1 MARRHRLLTPP
12 SRQKENPHE
21 STREAGGPLADRSP
35 RGHRLR
41 RRGRSS
47 RARPATAAHVDL
59 DLQRGSPEVVQRD
72 RRRVPQ
78 VPPAGR
84 RDHLRPHP
92 FRELH
97 DHPDHADRRRQRPDL
112 AWILENSAPDFVG
125 SGALVPLKSKIEN
138 AGELVPAATR
148 LWERDGELYAYPFS
162 TSPFGVFVNTDLVK
176 AAGQKMPRELMKA
189 GQWDWQHANEINK
202 AVAAK
207 GKNGLT
213 ILNFDYKAW
222 DNLAT
227 VWQGWGAK
235 AWSDDGGTCQFNA
248 PEMVEAMTFLHKA
261 IFTDKSMPG
270 PGTAV
275 DFFSGDTAM
284 AVAQI
289 SRAAMLEDATFKWDL
304 VPLPAG
310 PKGEYA
316 VIGQAGIG
324 VLKKSPRAEQA
335 TDFLTYFT
343 NAANSAKLAAYFPPA
358 RGSLLTAD
366 TMAKTSPML
375 NGDQLQEV
383 VVDGIQKGVV
393 KPSHTGQAELAQTAR
408 AALDPLWK
416 PDADVKAVLDG
427 VCAKIQP
434 LLGG

>member
-1 MARRHRLLTPP
+1 MKAPGKLAALSLTALLAVTACGGGEAAPAAQGP
-12 SRQKENPHE
+12 QPLRMSIWTSNEAHLKLFNEIADEYRKSHPQVGKITFDPIPFENY
-21 STREAGGPLADRSP
+21 TTTLTTQIAGGNA
-35 RGHRLR
+35 
-41 RRGRSS
+41 
-47 RARPATAAHVDL
+47 
-59 DLQRGSPEVVQRD
+59 
-72 RRRVPQ
+72 
-78 VPPAGR
+78 
-84 RDHLRPHP
+84 
-92 FRELH
+92 
-97 DHPDHADRRRQRPDL
+97 PDL

-275 DFFSGDTAM
+275 DFFSGDTSM

>member
-1 MARRHRLLTPP
+1 MKAPLAALALAALLTVTACGGGEAPATQGP
-12 SRQKENPHE
+12 QPLRMSIWTSNEAHLKLFKEIAAEYRKSHPQVGEITFDPIPFDNY
-21 STREAGGPLADRSP
+21 TTTLTTQIAGGNA
-35 RGHRLR
+35 
-41 RRGRSS
+41 
-47 RARPATAAHVDL
+47 
-59 DLQRGSPEVVQRD
+59 
-72 RRRVPQ
+72 
-78 VPPAGR
+78 
-84 RDHLRPHP
+84 
-92 FRELH
+92 
-97 DHPDHADRRRQRPDL
+97 PDL

-125 SGALVPLKSKIEN
+125 SGALVPLKSKVEN

-176 AAGQKMPRELMKA
+176 AAGQKTPRELIKA
-189 GQWDWQHANEINK
+189 GQWDWEHANEVNK

-248 PEMVEAMTFLHKA
+248 PEMVEAMTFMHKS

-289 SRAAMLEDATFKWDL
+289 SRAAMLKDATFKWDL

-335 TDFLTYFT
+335 AEFLAYFT
-343 NAANSAKLAAYFPPA
+343 NSANSAKLAAYFPPA
-358 RGSLLTAD
+358 RTSLLTAD

-375 NGDQLQEV
+375 NGDQLQKV
-383 VVDGIQKGVV
+383 VIDGIQKGVV
-393 KPSHTGQAELAQTAR
+393 KPSHKGQAELAQTAR

>member
-1 MARRHRLLTPP
+1 MKAPGKLAALSLTALLAVTACGGEAAPAAQGP
-12 SRQKENPHE
+12 QPLRMSIWTSNEAHLKLFNEIAAEYRKSHPQVGEITFDPIPFENY
-21 STREAGGPLADRSP
+21 TTTLTTQIAGGNA
-35 RGHRLR
+35 
-41 RRGRSS
+41 
-47 RARPATAAHVDL
+47 
-59 DLQRGSPEVVQRD
+59 
-72 RRRVPQ
+72 
-78 VPPAGR
+78 
-84 RDHLRPHP
+84 
-92 FRELH
+92 
-97 DHPDHADRRRQRPDL
+97 PDL

-176 AAGQKMPRELMKA
+176 AAGQKTPRELMKA

-275 DFFSGDTAM
+275 DFFSGDTSM

-358 RGSLLTAD
+358 RGSVLTAD

>member
-1 MARRHRLLTPP
+1 MKAPGKLAALTLTALLTVTACGGGDAAPAAQGP
-12 SRQKENPHE
+12 QPLRMSIWTSNEAHLKLFNEIAAEYRKSHPQVGKITFDPIPFENY
-21 STREAGGPLADRSP
+21 TTTLTTQIAGGNA
-35 RGHRLR
+35 
-41 RRGRSS
+41 
-47 RARPATAAHVDL
+47 
-59 DLQRGSPEVVQRD
+59 
-72 RRRVPQ
+72 
-78 VPPAGR
+78 
-84 RDHLRPHP
+84 
-92 FRELH
+92 
-97 DHPDHADRRRQRPDL
+97 PDL

-138 AGELVPAATR
+138 VGELVPSATR
-148 LWERDGELYAYPFS
+148 LWQRDGELYAYPFS
-162 TSPFGVFVNTDLVK
+162 TSPFGVFVNTGLVK
-176 AAGQKMPRELMKA
+176 AAGQKTPRELMKA
-189 GQWDWQHANEINK
+189 GQWDWEHANEINK

-235 AWSDDGGTCQFNA
+235 AWSDDGRTCQFNA
-248 PEMVEAMTFLHKA
+248 PEMVEAMTFVHKA

-270 PGTAV
+270 PGTTV

-289 SRAAMLEDATFKWDL
+289 SRAAMLKDATFKWDL

-310 PKGEYA
+310 PKGAYA

-324 VLKKSPRAEQA
+324 VLKKSPRAAQA
-335 TDFLTYFT
+335 ADFLAYFA

-358 RGSLLTAD
+358 RSSLLSAD

-375 NGDQLQEV
+375 SGDQLQEV
-383 VVDGIQKGVV
+383 VIDGIEKGVV

>member
-1 MARRHRLLTPP
+1 MKAPLAALTLAALLAVSACGGGAQDTGAAQGPQP
-12 SRQKENPHE
+12 LRMSIWTSNEAHLKLFKEIAAEYRKSHPQVGE
-21 STREAGGPLADRSP
+21 ITFDPIPFETYTTTLTTQIAGGNA
-35 RGHRLR
+35 
-41 RRGRSS
+41 
-47 RARPATAAHVDL
+47 
-59 DLQRGSPEVVQRD
+59 
-72 RRRVPQ
+72 
-78 VPPAGR
+78 
-84 RDHLRPHP
+84 
-92 FRELH
+92 
-97 DHPDHADRRRQRPDL
+97 PDL
-112 AWILENSAPDFVG
+112 AWIMENSAPDFVG
-125 SGALVPLKSKIEN
+125 SGALVPLKSRIEN
-138 AGELVPAATR
+138 AGELVPSATR
-148 LWERDGELYAYPFS
+148 LWEQGGELYAYPFS

-176 AAGQKMPRELMKA
+176 AAGQKAPRELMKA
-189 GQWDWQHANEINK
+189 GQWDWEHANAINK

-248 PEMVEAMTFLHKA
+248 PEMVGAMTFLHKA

-310 PKGEYA
+310 PKGPYA

-335 TDFLTYFT
+335 ADFLAYFA

-358 RGSLLTAD
+358 RSSLLTAA

-383 VVDGIQKGVV
+383 VIDGIEKGVV

>member
-1 MARRHRLLTPP
+1 MKAPLAALALAALLTVTACGGGEAPAAQGP
-12 SRQKENPHE
+12 QPLRMSIWTSNEAHLKLFKEIAAEYRKSHPQVGEITFDPIPFENY
-21 STREAGGPLADRSP
+21 TTTLTTQIAGGNA
-35 RGHRLR
+35 
-41 RRGRSS
+41 
-47 RARPATAAHVDL
+47 
-59 DLQRGSPEVVQRD
+59 
-72 RRRVPQ
+72 
-78 VPPAGR
+78 
-84 RDHLRPHP
+84 
-92 FRELH
+92 
-97 DHPDHADRRRQRPDL
+97 PDL

-125 SGALVPLKSKIEN
+125 SGALVPLKSKVEN
-138 AGELVPAATR
+138 AAELVPAATR

-176 AAGQKMPRELMKA
+176 AAGQKAPRDLIKA
-189 GQWDWQHANEINK
+189 GQWDWEHANEINK

-248 PEMVEAMTFLHKA
+248 PEMVEAMTFMHKA

-289 SRAAMLEDATFKWDL
+289 SRAAMLKDATFKWDL

-335 TDFLTYFT
+335 ADFLAYFT
-343 NAANSAKLAAYFPPA
+343 NSANSAKLAAYFPPA
-358 RGSLLTAD
+358 RTSLLTAD

-375 NGDQLQEV
+375 NGDQLQKV
-383 VVDGIQKGVV
+383 VIDGIQKGVV
-393 KPSHTGQAELAQTAR
+393 KPSHKGQAELAQTAR

-416 PDADVKAVLDG
+416 PDADVKTVLDG

>member
-1 MARRHRLLTPP
+1 MKAPGKLAALTLTALLTATACGGGDAAPAAKGLQP
-12 SRQKENPHE
+12 LRMSIWTSNEAHLKLFKDIAAEYRKSHPQVGEITFDPIPFENY
-21 STREAGGPLADRSP
+21 TTTLTTQIAGGNA
-35 RGHRLR
+35 
-41 RRGRSS
+41 
-47 RARPATAAHVDL
+47 
-59 DLQRGSPEVVQRD
+59 
-72 RRRVPQ
+72 
-78 VPPAGR
+78 
-84 RDHLRPHP
+84 
-92 FRELH
+92 
-97 DHPDHADRRRQRPDL
+97 PDL

-125 SGALVPLKSKIEN
+125 SGALVPLKSKIEK
-138 AGELVPAATR
+138 ADELVPAATR
-148 LWERDGELYAYPFS
+148 LWENGGELYAYPFS
-162 TSPFGVFVNTDLVK
+162 TSPFGIFVNTDLVK
-176 AAGQKMPRELMKA
+176 AAGQKSPRELIKA
-189 GQWDWQHANEINK
+189 GQWDWEHANEINK

-227 VWQGWGAK
+227 IWQGWGAK
-235 AWSDDGGTCQFNA
+235 AWSDDGATCQFNS
-248 PEMVEAMTFLHKA
+248 PEMVEAMTFVHKA

-275 DFFSGDTAM
+275 DFFSGDTTM

-289 SRAAMLEDATFKWDL
+289 SRAAMLKDATFKWDL

-310 PKGEYA
+310 PKGKYA
-316 VIGQAGIG
+316 VMGQAGIG

-335 TDFLTYFT
+335 ADFLAYFT

-358 RGSLLTAD
+358 RSSLLTAD

-375 NGDQLQEV
+375 NSDQLQEV
-383 VVDGIQKGVV
+383 VIDGIEKGVV
-393 KPSHTGQAELAQTAR
+393 KPSHKGQAELAQTTR

-416 PDADVKAVLDG
+416 PDADVKAVLDS

>member
-1 MARRHRLLTPP
+1 MKAPGKLAALSLTALLVATACGNGGTAPAAQGP
-12 SRQKENPHE
+12 QPLRMSIWTSNEAHLKLFNDIAAEYRKSHPQVGKITFDPIPFENY
-21 STREAGGPLADRSP
+21 TTTLTTQIAGGN
-35 RGHRLR
+35 
-41 RRGRSS
+41 
-47 RARPATAAHVDL
+47 
-59 DLQRGSPEVVQRD
+59 
-72 RRRVPQ
+72 
-78 VPPAGR
+78 PP
-84 RDHLRPHP
+84 DM
-92 FRELH
+92 
-97 DHPDHADRRRQRPDL
+97 

-138 AGELVPAATR
+138 VGELVPAATR
-148 LWERDGELYAYPFS
+148 LWEREGELYAYPFS

-176 AAGQKMPRELMKA
+176 AAGQKPPRELMKA
-189 GQWDWQHANEINK
+189 GQWDWEHANQINK
-202 AVAAK
+202 AIAAK

-227 VWQGWGAK
+227 IWQGWGAK

-248 PEMVEAMTFLHKA
+248 PEMVEAMTFVHKA

-289 SRAAMLEDATFKWDL
+289 SRAAMLKDATFKWDL

-310 PKGEYA
+310 PKGKYA

-324 VLKKSPRAEQA
+324 VLKKSPRAQQA
-335 TDFLTYFT
+335 TEFLAYFA
-343 NAANSAKLAAYFPPA
+343 NAANAAKLAAYFPPA
-358 RGSLLTAD
+358 RTSLLTAD

-375 NGDQLQEV
+375 SGDQLQEV
-383 VVDGIQKGVV
+383 VIDGIQKGVV

>member
-1 MARRHRLLTPP
+1 MKAPLATLALACLLTVTACGGGAAPAAQGP
-12 SRQKENPHE
+12 QPLRMSIWTSNEAHLKLFKDIAAEYRKSHPRVGEITFDPIPFENY
-21 STREAGGPLADRSP
+21 TTTLTTQIAGGNA
-35 RGHRLR
+35 
-41 RRGRSS
+41 
-47 RARPATAAHVDL
+47 
-59 DLQRGSPEVVQRD
+59 
-72 RRRVPQ
+72 
-78 VPPAGR
+78 
-84 RDHLRPHP
+84 
-92 FRELH
+92 
-97 DHPDHADRRRQRPDL
+97 PDL
-112 AWILENSAPDFVG
+112 AWILENAAPDFVG
-125 SGALVPLKSKIEN
+125 SGALVPLKGKIEN

-176 AAGQKMPRELMKA
+176 AAGQKAPRDLIKA
-189 GQWDWQHANEINK
+189 GQWDWEHANEINK

-248 PEMVEAMTFLHKA
+248 PEMVEAMTFLHKS
-261 IFTDKSMPG
+261 IFTDKAMPG

-289 SRAAMLEDATFKWDL
+289 SRAAMLEDATFTWDL

-324 VLKKSPRAEQA
+324 VLKKSPKAELA
-335 TDFLTYFT
+335 ADFLAYFT

-358 RGSLLTAD
+358 RSSLLTAD

-383 VVDGIQKGVV
+383 VIDGIEQGVV

>member
-1 MARRHRLLTPP
+1 MKAPGKLAALSLTALLAVTACGGGEAAPAAQGP
-12 SRQKENPHE
+12 QPLRMSIWTSNEAHLKLFNEIADEYRKSHPQVGKITFDPIPFENY
-21 STREAGGPLADRSP
+21 TTTLTTQIAGGNA
-35 RGHRLR
+35 
-41 RRGRSS
+41 
-47 RARPATAAHVDL
+47 
-59 DLQRGSPEVVQRD
+59 
-72 RRRVPQ
+72 
-78 VPPAGR
+78 
-84 RDHLRPHP
+84 
-92 FRELH
+92 
-97 DHPDHADRRRQRPDL
+97 PDL

-275 DFFSGDTAM
+275 DFFSGDTSM

-366 TMAKTSPML
+366 TMAKTSPLL

-393 KPSHTGQAELAQTAR
+393 KPSHTGQAELAQTVR

>member
-1 MARRHRLLTPP
+1 MKAPGKLAALSLTALLAVTACGGGEAAPAAQGP
-12 SRQKENPHE
+12 QPLRMSIWTSNEAHLKLFNEIAAEYRKSHPQVGEITFDPIPFENY
-21 STREAGGPLADRSP
+21 TTTLTTQIAGGNA
-35 RGHRLR
+35 
-41 RRGRSS
+41 
-47 RARPATAAHVDL
+47 
-59 DLQRGSPEVVQRD
+59 
-72 RRRVPQ
+72 
-78 VPPAGR
+78 
-84 RDHLRPHP
+84 
-92 FRELH
+92 
-97 DHPDHADRRRQRPDL
+97 PDL

-275 DFFSGDTAM
+275 DFFSGDTSM